1 MGDFVSTRLGKS
13 IRKLGKKLLGE
24 AKKSSMDY
32 SLFDPLG
39 RRKYLVSIE
48 RTRFMQA
55 CLDVKGP
62 TGSFCA
68 VLALTGARLS
78 EVLAL
83 TPERIDEAN
92 QSINFGTLKQGA
104 LVRPT
109 RAVPVPHEL
118 LLFLDG
124 VHRFRKAQNDP
135 ARAGTRLWLWS
146 RTTAWRRVKSV
157 MKVAS
162 APSFVAMPKALRH
175 AFGVEATM
183 ENVALTMV
191 QRWLGHKDIKTT
203 TIYTTAVGPEE
214 RVLAERT
221 WRHLQKE
228 FARSGARSVKR
239 EPDDSCGS
247 PQG

>member
-1 MGDFVSTRLGKS
+1 MGDFVSIRLAKS
-13 IRKLGKKLLGE
+13 IRKLRKKLLGK
-24 AKKSSMDY
+24 AKKSGMDY

-39 RRKYLVSIE
+39 RRKYLVSVE
-48 RTRFMQA
+48 RTRFLQA
-55 CLDVKGP
+55 CLDIKGP
-62 TGSFCA
+62 TGSFGA

-92 QSINFGTLKQGA
+92 QSINFGTLKQGT

-109 RAVPVPHEL
+109 RAVPVPLEL

-124 VHRFRKAQNDP
+124 VHHFRDAQRDP
-135 ARAGTRLWLWS
+135 KQSSQRLWTWS
-146 RTTAWRRVKSV
+146 RTTGWRRVKSL
-157 MKVAS
+157 MYMAS

-191 QRWLGHKDIKTT
+191 QRWLGHRDIKTT
-203 TIYTTAVGPEE
+203 TIYTTVIGPEE
-214 RVLAERT
+214 RALAQRT
-221 WRHLQKE
+221 WRV
-228 FARSGARSVKR
+228 FGAKR
-239 EPDDSCGS
+239 PSDAGR
-247 PQG
+247 